1 MIRLLPHLKI
11 AHKLLL
17 TELVMTLSML
27 LVFIVFA
34 FGSHYHSLRTHLIR
48 DILVQMNV
56 VANSIGP
63 AVMFGEVSS
72 AVKTLE
78 PLTDNQNIRSIVIL
92 NQQQQPLQ
100 SLHPEHPKTAA
111 VWQWLYPFFGDLEV
125 STPII
130 VNEKNVGSLQATI
143 KQEQIVDVLIGFA
156 WSNAIAVLAAAL
168 TGCLI
173 MWRLNR
179 NIVDPIHAL
188 QTFVSN
194 ITRNHHYDQRV
205 KITSADEIGML
216 GHDINNMLESIRQR
230 DSQLQKELEHRK
242 IIEEKLQFLAHY
254 DKNTQLLNRH
264 AFEEAIT
271 RKITATP
278 DDRKH
283 VYLLLLDLDRFKI
296 VNDAFGHGTGD
307 KLLQQVAHRL
317 RGNLSQKDAIF
328 RLGGD
333 EFAILLDASG
343 RTTIEQVCKR
353 IIQTISAQFIVDDH
367 EIHIGVSIGIALLR
381 PGFDSKTE
389 VMKNADV
396 ALYQAKDAGR
406 NTFRFYSDEDEAST
420 SELRTLR
427 EELHFALQNQ
437 ELELYYQPIIH
448 TQQLKT
454 IGFEALLRWRHPSKG
469 VLAPDQFISLA
480 EGSGLIISIGAWVI
494 HQSLKQL
501 AMWQE
506 MFDRDLFMNVNI
518 SSRQLDDDSLSN
530 TIRHALDFYH
540 IAPRTLNL
548 EITESMVM
556 RNIESAKQILYSLKQ
571 LGIGIAIDDFG
582 IGHSSMNYL
591 KQLPVDILKIDKQFT
606 AGIPQDK
613 VDIAIVDALVALAV
627 SLNLKVVAEGVESA
641 IQFEYLQYKL
651 CHHVQGYLFSAAL
664 SASQTTT
671 FMAEFPESIPAMFR
685 KLAGSKDS

>member
-1 MIRLLPHLKI
+1 MTKLLPHLKI

-34 FGSHYHSLRTHLIR
+34 FGSHYHNLRTNLIR

-56 VANSIGP
+56 AAQSIGP
-63 AVMFGEVSS
+63 AILMDELNS
-72 AVKTLE
+72 ATRILD
-78 PLTDNQNIRSIVIL
+78 PLTDNHNIRSIVIM
-92 NQQQQPLQ
+92 NQQQQPLK
-100 SLHPEHPKTAA
+100 SLRSEHPQPPAA
-111 VWQWLYPFFGDLEV
+111 WHWLYPYFSDLEV
-125 STPII
+125 STPIMI
-130 VNEKNVGSLQATI
+130 DDTVVGTLHASV
-143 KQEQIVDVLIGFA
+143 KQSQIVDMLISFA

-179 NIVDPIHAL
+179 NIIDPIHDL
-188 QTFVSN
+188 HRFVGN
-194 ITRNHHYDQRV
+194 ITRNHHYEQRV
-205 KITSADEIGML
+205 NINSSDEIGML
-216 GHDINNMLESIRQR
+216 GNDINNMLESINQR
-230 DSQLQKELEHRK
+230 DLQLLKELEHRK
-242 IIEEKLQFLAHY
+242 VIEEKLQFLAHY
-254 DKNTQLLNRH
+254 DKNTELLNRH

-271 RKITATP
+271 SKMTASV
-278 DDRKH
+278 DDSKQ

-296 VNDAFGHGTGD
+296 VNDSFGHATGD
-307 KLLQQVAHRL
+307 KLLLQVAHRL
-317 RGNLSQKDAIF
+317 RGNLSQHDDIF

-333 EFAILLDASG
+333 EFAILLEAAG
-343 RTTIEQVCKR
+343 RPAIERVCKR
-353 IIQTISAQFIVDDH
+353 IIQTISAQFIVDEH

-381 PGFDSKTE
+381 QGFDSKTE

-406 NTFRFYSDEDEAST
+406 NTFRFYSELDEAST
-420 SELRTLR
+420 SELRSMR
-427 EELHFALQNQ
+427 EELHFALQNH
-437 ELELYYQPIIH
+437 ELEIHYQPIIH
-448 TQQLKT
+448 TQLIKT
-454 IGFEALLRWRHPSKG
+454 IGFEALLRWRHPNKG
-469 VLAPDQFISLA
+469 LLNPDQFIALA
-480 EGSGLIISIGAWVI
+480 EGSGLIVSIGAWVI

-501 AMWQE
+501 TVWQE
-506 MFDRDLFMNVNI
+506 MFDGDLFMNVNI
-518 SSRQLDDDSLSN
+518 SSRQLDDEKLSD
-530 TIRHALDFYH
+530 TIRHALDYYQLS
-540 IAPRTLNL
+540 PRSLNL

-556 RNIESAKQILYSLKQ
+556 RNIESAKQTLYALKQ

-591 KQLPVDILKIDKQFT
+591 KQLPIDILKIDKQFT
-606 AGIPQDK
+606 AGIPHDK

-671 FMAEFPESIPAMFR
+671 FLAEFPESIPASFR
-685 KLAGSKDS
+685 HIAGTSIR